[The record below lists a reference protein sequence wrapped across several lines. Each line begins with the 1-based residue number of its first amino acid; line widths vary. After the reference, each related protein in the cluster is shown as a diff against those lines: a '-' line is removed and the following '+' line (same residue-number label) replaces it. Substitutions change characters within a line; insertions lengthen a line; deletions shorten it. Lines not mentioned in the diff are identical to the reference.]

1 MQDQRAEP
9 DRRGAAGAIGQLV
22 GSGVG
27 LLLAAGAAAAVWL
40 SRSPFV
46 PSWLECSRGT
56 VLAARR
62 LHQQA
67 PVFAVA
73 TAAATLLLLWMLPWL
88 RRRVDAL
95 GLAAVAVFASG
106 AVLLAGDLLLHFGAT
121 LPRLLE
127 PPALWSAAAVV
138 LPLSVALAPLWCD
151 RGLGSLVLVPAIAVS
166 GALLAMQSARDADAE
181 AAAVRALQTAAPT
194 SSPVALVLP
203 DDTPR
208 ELTEALVAAL
218 RRPAHAIDLD
228 VFAITPDGLE
238 GEWLQRMGVDR
249 LRVRGNT
256 VDVLPG
262 ARNSQQLA
270 AGVLRLDAGFAGPGK
285 REGLFVR
292 SGPELAHSRTCVFTP
307 YGCAQGELGDNGAMR
322 LKAETEQWLRRVVAA
337 LPSGAAI
344 RVLVVSPAEADAY
357 GWLDLL
363 LP

>member
-9 DRRGAAGAIGQLV
+9 DRRGSASATGRLV

-27 LLLAAGAAAAVWL
+27 MALAAGAAAAVWL

-46 PSWLECSRGT
+46 PSWLECGRGT
-56 VLAARR
+56 VLAAKR
-62 LHQQA
+62 LHEQA
-67 PVFAVA
+67 PVLAVA
-73 TAAATLLLLWMLPWL
+73 TAAAAVLLLWALPWL
-88 RRRVDAL
+88 RRRVDTL

-106 AVLLAGDLLLHFGAT
+106 TVLLAGDLLLHFGAT

-127 PPALWSAAAVV
+127 PTALWSAAAVA
-138 LPLSVALAPLWCD
+138 LPLSVSLAPLCCD
-151 RGLGSLVLVPAIAVS
+151 RGLSSLVMVPAIAVC
-166 GALLAMQSARDADAE
+166 GALIAMQSARDADAE

-203 DDTPR
+203 EDTPR
-208 ELTEALVAAL
+208 ELVNGLVAAL

-228 VFAITPDGLE
+228 VYTIPPDGIE
-238 GEWLQRMGVDR
+238 SSWLQRMGVDR
-249 LRVRGNT
+249 LRVRGST

-262 ARNSQQLA
+262 AHSNQRLA
-270 AGVLRLDAGFAGPGK
+270 AGVLRLDAGFAGPGP
-285 REGLFVR
+285 RDGLFVR
-292 SGPELAHSRTCVFTP
+292 SGRELAHCHTCVFTP
-307 YGCAQGELGDNGAMR
+307 YGCLHGELGDNGVMA
-322 LKAETEQWLRRVVAA
+322 LPAATEQQLRAIVAA